1 MHAIKIC
8 SSSSIEKE
16 NSQITVLCL
25 QKCLLSGK
33 PILLLAASYMN
44 HCWCHT
50 TKHNFEQGILILFSC
65 LLERQVKLSVFSL
78 AVPKSFSCYAIYAT
92 YFPRIPLI

>member
-1 MHAIKIC
+1 MQAIKIC

-50 TKHNFEQGILILFSC
+50 TKHNFEQGILILFS
-65 LLERQVKLSVFSL
+65 L
-78 AVPKSFSCYAIYAT
+78 AIPKSFNIVMLST
-92 YFPRIPLI
+92 LFS